1 MAVVLFGLTNLLIPL
16 FLVELFPFSRAPMF
30 ADAPQLYC
38 DYAIYTPDGTRLSEI
53 DFGLQ
58 RNYWGNPIG
67 VGVGFR
73 PRPTL
78 DNFGEVADSDQVTKQ
93 IMKGLARFPDLP
105 FVDVNQEVI
114 GSVDSDHV
122 GPLQEHRWRVH
133 NPHFKEAATP

>member
-1 MAVVLFGLTNLLIPL
+1 MLFGLASLAIPL

-38 DYAIYTPDGTRLSEI
+38 DYAIYSPEGKRLPEG
-53 DFGLQ
+53 DLGLQ

-78 DNFGEVADSDQVTKQ
+78 DHFGDVADLELVTQ
-93 IMKGLARFPDLP
+93 HVAEHLARFPELP
-105 FVDVNQEVI
+105 YVEVNQEVI
-114 GSVDSDHV
+114 GAVDSDHV
-122 GPLQEHRWRVH
+122 GPLQERRWRVD
-133 NPHFKEAATP
+133 NPHFQEAATP